1 MSLLGNDSI
10 LCFTLLEGA
19 LKEQLMIKY
28 ISNKLHS
35 ATCSGMTQDKNDM
48 SLSQYLIIL
57 YYTVLKSQLLGFT
70 H

>member
-1 MSLLGNDSI
+1 
-10 LCFTLLEGA
+10 
-19 LKEQLMIKY
+19 
-28 ISNKLHS
+28 
-35 ATCSGMTQDKNDM
+35 MTQDKNDM